1 MSKNLSILILAFIS
15 TFFESFLCEVN
26 LLTIIKN
33 EMPETM
39 KVFSVGTALVTLSE
53 SSDHNVI
60 ADKLTNAL
68 NTKYGP
74 QWFSLIGPIGLS
86 SHLNAEPNTSLIF
99 KYANIQIFVLKLQ
112 SSQTQT
118 NTSNV

>member
-1 MSKNLSILILAFIS
+1 MSKNVLILIIVIILTLVFIS

-26 LLTIIKN
+26 LLIIIKN

-39 KVFSVGTALVTLSE
+39 KEFSMGTALVTLFE

-68 NTKYGP
+68 NNKYV
-74 QWFSLIGPIGLS
+74 Q
-86 SHLNAEPNTSLIF
+86 N
-99 KYANIQIFVLKLQ
+99 
-112 SSQTQT
+112 
-118 NTSNV
+118 